1 MATQTIHRTAL
12 RSVIVNLYK
21 HNFLIIVSFK
31 RGEEEVGE
39 CGKATTLDGERTPP
53 YQFNASENVVKI
65 QLKTIE
71 NKLVNNPFLKETAR
85 FQPRPL
91 LRANFKFNV

>member
-12 RSVIVNLYK
+12 RSVIANPYNPYK
-21 HNFLIIVSFK
+21 HNFLIIVAFK
-31 RGEEEVGE
+31 RGEEEDGE
-39 CGKATTLDGERTPP
+39 CGRATTLVGGWIPP

-71 NKLVNNPFLKETAR
+71 KND
-85 FQPRPL
+85 RPGDDGT
-91 LRANFKFNV
+91 LRSV